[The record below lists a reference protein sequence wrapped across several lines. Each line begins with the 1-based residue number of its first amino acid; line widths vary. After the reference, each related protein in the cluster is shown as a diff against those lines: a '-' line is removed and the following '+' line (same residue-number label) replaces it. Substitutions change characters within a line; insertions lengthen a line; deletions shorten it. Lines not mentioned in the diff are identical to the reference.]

1 MTSDVEQLRAEN
13 AGLKTALRHLGFDT
27 NLDAWANLKGAII
40 DMEHRPCS
48 PPDSVCWATLNR
60 VLGQLMSARIA
71 LSNVKE

>member
-13 AGLKTALRHLGFDT
+13 ARLKKALSHLGFDT
-27 NLDAWANLKGAII
+27 DLDAWANLKGAVI
-40 DMEHRPCS
+40 DMEHRPHS

-71 LSNVKE
+71 LGNVKE